1 MSSVSRSIKRG
12 ILFKNMNKQQ
22 KKLWSSMKPAEKRD
36 YENTK
41 GKEIKEQILQKHYAM
56 EENS

>member
-1 MSSVSRSIKRG
+1 MSNMTRSIKRG
-12 ILFKNMNKQQ
+12 ILFNRMNKQQ
-22 KKLWSSMKPAEKRD
+22 KKLWSSMKPVEKRD

-41 GKEIKEQILQKHYAM
+41 GKEIKEQILQKRNAT

>member
-1 MSSVSRSIKRG
+1 MSNVSRSIKRG

-22 KKLWSSMKPAEKRD
+22 KKVWSSMKPAEKRD
-36 YENTK
+36 YENEK
-41 GKEIKEQILQKHYAM
+41 GKEIKEQILQKHHAT

>member
-1 MSSVSRSIKRG
+1 MSSMTRSIKRG
-12 ILFKNMNKQQ
+12 IIFKDMNKQQ
-22 KKLWSSMKPAEKRD
+22 KKMWSSMKPAEKRD

>member
-1 MSSVSRSIKRG
+1 MSNVSRSIKRG

-22 KKLWSSMKPAEKRD
+22 KKLWASMKPAEKRD